1 MKQSIII
8 LLLQLCDNNFFLF
21 LPLQQL
27 QKRLQ
32 AGRHI
37 VQQAEGRSNHI
48 LNMLC

>member
-1 MKQSIII
+1 MKQSIIT
-8 LLLQLCDNNFFLF
+8 LLLQLCNYFLF